1 MKVCVL
7 NFSGNVGKTT
17 VAAHLLQPRMKAP
30 LISVESINVDASS
43 DGLDVERLR
52 GRQFAELRQRLMTL
66 PAAIVDVGSSNIED
80 FLKSMQ
86 KFDGSQDEF
95 DFFVVPVVRDIKQ
108 QTDTINTIDA
118 LRRAGV
124 APQKIRVVINNVDT
138 DDNLEHDFAVV
149 IAHCE
154 TGAAILSTSA
164 AIYSNE
170 VFAGLKTLKMTIGD
184 LTADPTDYRQKLREA
199 ANPAEQSAAID
210 MIGYKQLA
218 KSCNKNLDAAFAVMF
233 A

>member
-17 VAAHLLQPRMKAP
+17 VAAHMLQPRLKAP
-30 LISVESINVDASS
+30 VISVESINVDASS

-86 KFDGSQDEF
+86 KFEGSQEEF
-95 DFFVVPVVRDIKQ
+95 DFFVVPVVKDIKQ

-118 LRRAGV
+118 LRGAGV
-124 APQKIRVVINNVDT
+124 APRKIRVVINNVDT
-138 DDNLEHDFAVV
+138 DDNLEHDFAAV

-184 LTADPTDYRQKLREA
+184 LTADPTDYRQRLREA
-199 ANPAEQSAAID
+199 TNPSEQSAAID

-218 KSCNKNLDAAFAVMF
+218 KSCNKNLDAAFAAMF

>member
-17 VAAHLLQPRMKAP
+17 VAAHMLQPRLKAP

-86 KFDGSQDEF
+86 KFEGSQEEF

-118 LRRAGV
+118 LRGAGV
-124 APQKIRVVINNVDT
+124 APHKIRVVINNVDT
-138 DDNLEHDFAVV
+138 DDNLEHDFAAV

-154 TGAAILSTSA
+154 TGAAILSTGA

-184 LTADPTDYRQKLREA
+184 LSADPTDYRQKLREA
-199 ANPAEQSAAID
+199 TNPAEQSAAID

-218 KSCNKNLDAAFAVMF
+218 KSCNKNLDAAFAAMF